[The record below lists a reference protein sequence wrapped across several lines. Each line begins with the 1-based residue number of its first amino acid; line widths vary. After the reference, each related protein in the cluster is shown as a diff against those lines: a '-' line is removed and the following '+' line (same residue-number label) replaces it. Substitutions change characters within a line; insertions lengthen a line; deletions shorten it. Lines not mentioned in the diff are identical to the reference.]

1 MIGLDTN
8 ILLRS
13 ATQDDPV
20 QSPIAR
26 RLIATL
32 DEANPGYVNTVVLAE
47 FAWTLRTRYKY
58 DGDQILTAI
67 EALLQSAAFV
77 ISDRDAVN
85 AAVARSRDDVVDFAD
100 ALIGELN
107 RQAGC
112 QTTMT
117 FDRPASKVGAF
128 TELT

>member
-20 QSPIAR
+20 QSPVAR

-32 DEANPGYVNTVVLAE
+32 DEANPGYINTVVLAE
-47 FAWTLRTRYKY
+47 FVWTLRTRYKY
-58 DGDQILTAI
+58 QRAQIVTAI

-85 AAVARSRDDVVDFAD
+85 AAAARCRDDAVDFAD

-112 QTTMT
+112 PTTMT
-117 FDRPASKVGAF
+117 FDRHTSKGGAF

>member
-8 ILLRS
+8 VLLRS
-13 ATQDDPV
+13 ATQDDLV

-32 DEANPGYVNTVVLAE
+32 DEANPGYVNAVVLAE
-47 FAWTLRTRYKY
+47 FVWSLRSRYKY
-58 DGDQILTAI
+58 DCDQTLTAI

-85 AAVARSRDDVVDFAD
+85 AAAARSRVDAVDFAD

-112 QTTMT
+112 RTTMT
-117 FDRPASKVGAF
+117 FDRLASKGGAF

>member
-8 ILLRS
+8 VLLRS
-13 ATQDDPV
+13 VTRDDPV

-47 FAWTLRTRYKY
+47 FVWNLRTRYKY
-58 DGDQILTAI
+58 DRDQILTAI

-77 ISDRDAVN
+77 ICNRDAIN
-85 AAVARSRDDVVDFAD
+85 RALSRCHDESLEFPD

-107 RQAGC
+107 LLAGC
-112 QTTMT
+112 KTTMT
-117 FDRPASKVGAF
+117 FDRDASRSGAF
-128 TELT
+128 TALA

>member
-8 ILLRS
+8 VLLRS
-13 ATQDDPV
+13 VTRDDPV

-47 FAWTLRTRYKY
+47 FVWNLRTRYRY
-58 DGDQILTAI
+58 ARDQILTAI

-77 ISDRDAVN
+77 IADRDGVN
-85 AAVARSRDDVVDFAD
+85 AAVSRSRDDGMEFAD

-112 QTTMT
+112 RTTVT
-117 FDRPASKVGAF
+117 FDRTASKGGAF

>member
-8 ILLRS
+8 VLLRS
-13 ATQDDPV
+13 ATQDDPL

-26 RLIATL
+26 RLVATL
-32 DEANPGYVNTVVLAE
+32 DEANPGYINTVVLAE
-47 FAWTLRTRYKY
+47 FVWTLRTWYKY
-58 DGDQILTAI
+58 DRDQILTAI

-77 ISDRDAVN
+77 ISNRNAVN
-85 AAVARSRDDVVDFAD
+85 VAVARSRDDAMDFAD

-112 QTTMT
+112 RTTMT
-117 FDRPASKVGAF
+117 FDRLASKGGAF
-128 TELT
+128 TELM